1 MLLSKQNSRKM
12 KLLET
17 ISFPCRQS
25 FSPVCDLN
33 SKFQD
38 TTGQGGEDTFIV
50 TLLILYC
57 YCYCVCVCVCV
68 CVWKMAYLYKLKSK
82 L

>member
-17 ISFPCRQS
+17 ISFPCRRS

-50 TLLILYC
+50 TSMFM
-57 YCYCVCVCVCV
+57 CV
-68 CVWKMAYLYKLKSK
+68 CVWKMAYLFKLKSK
-82 L
+82 H